1 MSIATLIYK
10 KAFVKRYDD
19 DHIIH
24 YFSYR
29 DFPGMEARRIQ
40 FKTPQDIAVRG
51 YVYSYPDVF
60 ARGSHQDELVVF
72 CHGMGGGHRSY
83 MREIETICRR
93 GYEVLAYDN
102 VGCWE
107 SDGPDIRGL
116 SESINDLVS
125 CMDWLAGEGGSE
137 AGLKDRKLHIMGHSW
152 GGFAAGNILNFRKR
166 NAVSVTVISSFV
178 SIDTFSDAGFGGKMK
193 PLKRAIIRHERKINP
208 GYADACS
215 VDAFKDTSVHC
226 LILHSTDD
234 NMADFSTGLGYVR
247 SHVDNPRVSYYETT
261 GKYHNPNYTT
271 DAVLYMRDTFA
282 EYETMVGKKT
292 LKTFEQKKEYIDGK
306 DFLRMT
312 EQDPEVWD
320 LIFRNM
326 EAGREG

>member
-40 FKTPQDIAVRG
+40 FSTPQDIAVRG
-51 YVYSYPDVF
+51 YIYSYPPQF
-60 ARGSHQDELVVF
+60 AQGAHKDELVIF

-83 MREIETICRR
+83 MREIETICRK

-125 CMDWLAGEGGSE
+125 CMDWLAGEADLRE
-137 AGLKDRKLHIMGHSW
+137 RRLHIMGHSW
-152 GGFAAGNILNFRKR
+152 GGFAAGNILNFRQK
-166 NAVSVTVISSFV
+166 NVVSVTVISSFA

-193 PLKRAIIRHERKINP
+193 PIKNAIIRHERKTNP
-208 GYADACS
+208 EYADACS
-215 VDAFKDTSVHC
+215 VDAFKNTPVRC

-234 NMADFSTGLGYVR
+234 NMAAFSTGLEYVR
-247 SHVDNPRVSYYETT
+247 SHVDNPNVAYYETS
-261 GKYHNPNYTT
+261 GKFHNPNYTT
-271 DAVLYMRDTFA
+271 DAVLYLRDSFA
-282 EYETMVGKKT
+282 EYESMVKNKT
-292 LKTFEQKKEYIDGK
+292 LKTFEQKKAYMDGR

-326 EAGREG
+326 EAACEG